1 MDNTL
6 SFGLKY
12 CRYGCYGK
20 TIIAQGAKDCYWS
33 TDPRLGR
40 FLTDCVMSSSPGD
53 PVGVDADGDEHG
65 PAGARLHPDHA
76 AVCRAGRRHPA
87 DPHPAHQP
95 TGPNDQGAHDDR

>member
-1 MDNTL
+1 
-6 SFGLKY
+6 
-12 CRYGCYGK
+12 
-20 TIIAQGAKDCYWS
+20 
-33 TDPRLGR
+33 
-40 FLTDCVMSSSPGD
+40 MSSSPGD

-65 PAGARLHPDHA
+65 PAGARLHSDHA